1 MNKIICFGEILW
13 DFLPKGKFIGG
24 APFNVAF
31 HLNKFGN
38 EPILVSSVGK
48 DKLGKKTVEFLKK
61 NEFQTK
67 FVSQNEKLETGK
79 VVVEFTKLGEPIY
92 KILENSAWDSISVP
106 NELLNLAKN
115 SQALVFG
122 SLALREGKNLVE
134 LQKLLRLG
142 NLTKFFDVNLRFP
155 FVNKKLILELMR
167 KVDFLKVNEE
177 ELYYLSNSKGR
188 NEAIEILSEKTKATI
203 CVTLGEKGAILV
215 SGRNIFEVKSPK
227 VKVKD
232 IIGAGD
238 AFWASFVNSVLR
250 NENDFSEIL
259 TKACKLGSL
268 VVAEEGATPN
278 LNQNL
283 ERYW

>member
-283 ERYW
+283 ERY